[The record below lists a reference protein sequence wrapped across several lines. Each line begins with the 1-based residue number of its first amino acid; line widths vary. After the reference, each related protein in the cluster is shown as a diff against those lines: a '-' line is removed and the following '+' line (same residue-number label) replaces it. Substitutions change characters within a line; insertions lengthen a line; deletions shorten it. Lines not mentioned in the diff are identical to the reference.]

1 MIKSYWV
8 PTSLQSDRSASWA
21 DEEETELLA
30 NDSGVSCSA
39 GWVRKGLVT
48 ANPVAGV
55 DKPGPVRGESGSC
68 PMPRSGSFARPPGP
82 DQLRRSPVASPTLQ
96 GVQTPETLNRHR
108 MKVQW
113 QVKSMPIAHRLM
125 GPQLVLQSIK
135 NPRGTT
141 NSLAARRHRK
151 AGGALK
157 PVDRW
162 VRHRRLL
169 RARRRVFDRL

>member
-113 QVKSMPIAHRLM
+113 QVKSMPIASWGLNWFYSRSKTRA
-125 GPQLVLQSIK
+125 VLPIRWR
-135 NPRGTT
+135 RG
-141 NSLAARRHRK
+141 AIGRPVAR
-151 AGGALK
+151 
-157 PVDRW
+157 
-162 VRHRRLL
+162 
-169 RARRRVFDRL
+169 